1 MSDTTASH
9 FEDSAETT
17 GGDGLWQRLKQRLG
31 PSGERKK
38 RPLMGRLKSWFGGG
52 RGIALILLLVLGVVR
67 SLDPEM
73 VQIWRSKAFDQY
85 QIIQPRELPPGGLPN
100 GVTIV
105 DIDEESLEQI
115 GQWPWPRTLLAKMV
129 DNLMKMGAIV
139 IGFDVF
145 FVEPDRMSP
154 DKFAAS
160 VSGLQPELAKQLKR
174 LPSNDRV
181 FALALKQGKV
191 VLGQS
196 GFQSKIGE
204 GKKLPKGTPRA
215 FKGGDPR
222 SVIVATPGMVGN
234 IPILERFAAGRGMVT
249 LKPESDGVVRRVPA
263 IIGVE
268 KEVYPALVIEMLR
281 VAAGPSTYLV
291 RSEKDVGTGKVL
303 VKDIVIAKGFE
314 IPTDPGGLIPVY
326 YRPHDTDL
334 YISAKDV
341 IDGTAPL
348 DRIKGNFILVGT
360 SAAGLPDIRTSPI
373 DAVLPGVEVHA
384 NMLETILSEQYLKRP
399 LDSAGVEIVMALV
412 AGLLMIILVPT
423 IGAAWTL
430 GLLVV
435 LFGGLTGYSWYEYTE
450 KLTLVDVTYPNSSTF
465 ALYLLLTYTSYAK
478 TMAEKKQVRG
488 AFSQYLSPALVE
500 QLAEEPDRLTLGG
513 EMKDMTLLFADIRG
527 FTTISEQF
535 KTDPTGL
542 TNLINRF
549 LTPMTDMILSRQG
562 TIDKYMGD
570 CIMAF
575 WNAPLDDLRH
585 PQHACDSALSMFA
598 ALEGLNEEI
607 KAEREAAG
615 EPFFPINIGIG
626 LNTGECCVGNMGS
639 AQRFDYSVLGDAVN
653 LAARLEGQSKTYGVG
668 IVIGDLTQQ
677 AAPEYAS
684 VELDLLA
691 VKGKAEAVR
700 IFALLGDA
708 EMSQSPEFQ
717 DFKDKHDVMI
727 ATYRSQDWE
736 GTRKLIAEHRQLES
750 SMDVLYDLY
759 EERMVDYELNPP
771 GDDWEGV
778 FVATSK

>member
-31 PSGERKK
+31 PSGECKK
-38 RPLMGRLKSWFGGG
+38 RLLMDRLKSWFGGG

-67 SLDPEM
+67 NLDPEM

-222 SVIVATPGMVGN
+222 SVIVTTPGMVGN

-691 VKGKAEAVR
+691 VKGKSEAVR

-708 EMSQSPEFQ
+708 EMAQSPEFQ
-717 DFKDKHDVMI
+717 DFKAKHDIMI

-759 EERMVDYELNPP
+759 EERMVEYELNPP
-771 GDDWEGV
+771 GDDWDGV